1 MAASDDARAHE
12 RLDLFLAGSLFFDIV
27 FTDLHSA
34 PRPGTEVMANG
45 MGSLPG
51 GVANLAVAAARL
63 GLDTGLAAGF
73 GGDAYGHW
81 NWTMLGEQEGIDLS
95 RSRIIDGWHSSVTVS
110 LNQGGDRSMITH
122 ADPMPISMADLIG
135 EELPDA
141 RAFFVDLGEAGERPA
156 GMKAAE
162 SGPGRSSP
170 ADSASGSA
178 PWWASARGSDTL
190 IFADL
195 GWDDSG
201 EWDEATLGLLD
212 GCHAFLPNHVE
223 AMAYTRTDTPEAAV
237 KRLADRVPLAVVT
250 MGGAGAI
257 AIDQSTGE
265 EARVPSLPVPVLD
278 ATGAGDV
285 FAAAMIAGTLR
296 DWSLVDRLNFATL
309 CSGLAVQHFGGSLGS
324 PGWGELVDWRSEALA
339 RAEHDDAAREIAA
352 RFDFV
357 DRALPR
363 GVRAA
368 RRATATLEFDRGR

>member
-1 MAASDDARAHE
+1 MSGSDDARAPE

-27 FTDLHSA
+27 FTDLRGV

-63 GLDTGLAAGF
+63 GLVTGLAAGF
-73 GGDAYGHW
+73 GDDAYGHW
-81 NWTMLGEQEGIDLS
+81 NWAMLGDQEGIDLA
-95 RSRIIDGWHSSVTVS
+95 RSRIVEGWHSSVTVS
-110 LNQGGDRSMITH
+110 LNQAGDRSMITH
-122 ADPMPISMADLIG
+122 ADPMPLGVADLIG
-135 EELPDA
+135 AELPDS
-141 RAFFVDLGEAGERPA
+141 RAFFVDLGEAGHRAADA
-156 GMKAAE
+156 G
-162 SGPGRSSP
+162 SG
-170 ADSASGSA
+170 AA
-178 PWWASARGSDTL
+178 PWWRPALSGDTL
-190 IFADL
+190 VFADL

-201 EWDEATLGLLD
+201 TWDEGTLALLD

-237 KRLADRVPLAVVT
+237 RRLADRVPLAVVT

-296 DWSLVDRLNFATL
+296 EWPLVDRLNFATL

-324 PGWGELVDWRSEALA
+324 PGWGELADWRAAALA
-339 RAEHDDAAREIAA
+339 RAEHDEAAHEIAA
-352 RFDFV
+352 RFDFI
-357 DRALPR
+357 DRALQR
-363 GVRAA
+363 GAPAA
-368 RRATATLEFDRGR
+368 RRARATLEYDRRR